1 MNCLANYLL
10 KEREPFMYD
19 QEKIKKMKN
28 HELAMEAYFYAYNHK
43 LFGGATQK
51 NSIKRFEKIIAT
63 MTPDERINLPFIST
77 YGRCYVATEK
87 RLIKC
92 TKKLFG
98 YKIEEQNWN
107 EIKHIFYNSTSSRGA
122 LILDTVYGKV
132 KIGVHR
138 DGAGYACEVLRKLK
152 GAAK

>member
-1 MNCLANYLL
+1 
-10 KEREPFMYD
+10 MYD

-43 LFGGATQK
+43 LFGGISQK
-51 NSIKRFEKIIAT
+51 NAVKCYEQIIAI
-63 MTPDERINLPFIST
+63 MDSDERINLPFIST
-77 YGRCYVATEK
+77 YGRCYVATKK

-98 YKIEEQNWN
+98 YKIEERNWN
-107 EIKHIFYNSTSSRGA
+107 EIKHIFYNSTASRGA
-122 LILDTVYGKV
+122 LILDTVYGEV

-138 DGAGYACEVLRKLK
+138 DGVGYACEVLRKLK
-152 GAAK
+152 EAAK

>member
-1 MNCLANYLL
+1 MHIIINYLVGHL
-10 KEREPFMYD
+10 
-19 QEKIKKMKN
+19 KKMAVKCY
-28 HELAMEAYFYAYNHK
+28 E
-43 LFGGATQK
+43 Q
-51 NSIKRFEKIIAT
+51 II
-63 MTPDERINLPFIST
+63 PILDSDERINLPFIST

-98 YKIEEQNWN
+98 YEIEERNWN
-107 EIKHIFYNSTSSRGA
+107 EIKHIFYTSTASRGA
-122 LILDTVYGKV
+122 LILDTIYGEV

-152 GAAK
+152 EASK

>member
-1 MNCLANYLL
+1 MGNYWLN
-10 KEREPFMYD
+10 EREPVMYD

-43 LFGGATQK
+43 LFGGASQK
-51 NSIKRFEKIIAT
+51 KAVKCYEQIIAI
-63 MTPDERINLPFIST
+63 MDLDERINLPFITTFWS
-77 YGRCYVATEK
+77 CYVATKK

-92 TKKLFG
+92 TKNLFG
-98 YKIEEQNWN
+98 YKIEERNWN
-107 EIKHIFYNSTSSRGA
+107 EIKHIFYTSTASRGA
-122 LILDTVYGKV
+122 LILDTVYGEV

>member
-1 MNCLANYLL
+1 M
-10 KEREPFMYD
+10 EREPVMYD

-28 HELAMEAYFYAYNHK
+28 HELTMEAYFYAYNHK
-43 LFGGATQK
+43 LFGGAFQK
-51 NSIKRFEKIIAT
+51 KAVKCYEQIIAI
-63 MTPDERINLPFIST
+63 MDLNERMDLAFIST
-77 YGRCYVATEK
+77 FGRCYVATEK

-98 YKIEEQNWN
+98 YKIEEWNWN

-122 LILDTVYGKV
+122 LILDTVYGEV
-132 KIGVHR
+132 KIGVNR

-152 GAAK
+152 EAAK

>member
-1 MNCLANYLL
+1 
-10 KEREPFMYD
+10 
-19 QEKIKKMKN
+19 
-28 HELAMEAYFYAYNHK
+28 
-43 LFGGATQK
+43 
-51 NSIKRFEKIIAT
+51 

-98 YKIEEQNWN
+98 YKIEERNWN